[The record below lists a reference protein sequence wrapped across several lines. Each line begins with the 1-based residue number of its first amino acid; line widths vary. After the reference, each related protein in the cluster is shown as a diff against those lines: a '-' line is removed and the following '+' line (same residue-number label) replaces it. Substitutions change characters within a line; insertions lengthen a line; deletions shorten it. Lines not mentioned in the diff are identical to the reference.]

1 MPGNP
6 DTDELIDR
14 LVAAET
20 VAPDSSLADVQS
32 QIEAIESRARRP
44 RHFDPFTD
52 EPQCRHAVERVVE
65 LGRELSSSAP
75 ADAAP
80 CQTVIAAEQVEMLG
94 QYPLLAMLGE
104 GGWERCT
111 RRCTPGW

>member
-1 MPGNP
+1 MLGNP

-32 QIEAIESRARRP
+32 QIEAIEWRARRP
-44 RHFDPFTD
+44 RHSDPFTD

-65 LGRELSSSAP
+65 LGRDLSSSAP
-75 ADAAP
+75 ADALR
-80 CQTVIAAEQVEMLG
+80 QTVIAAEQVEMLG
-94 QYPLLAMLGE
+94 QYQLLEMLGE
-104 GGWERCT
+104 
-111 RRCTPGW
+111 